1 MSHAYRRLPPDE
13 QKALYAR
20 ILARCNAQPGQP
32 VPVVVFDLDGTLMD
46 NRPRTQTI
54 LAELSAE
61 LKAEAHSAADALGG
75 VRVENVAYMLA
86 ETLRLI
92 GVDHPEVV
100 SRAEEYW
107 RKRFFSDHYLKHDT
121 ALEGGVEF
129 VRACYEAGATLV
141 YFTGRDLP
149 LMSLGSFGSLR
160 DLGYPI
166 GVIGTELVCK
176 ADASIPDER
185 FKRDEGAK
193 LPRIGRVVA
202 TFDNEPGNCNAF
214 SELFPDAENVF
225 VDTQHLPNAPAL
237 SPKVHIVPD
246 FSM

>member
-1 MSHAYRRLPPDE
+1 MSAYPRLPPGE

-20 ILARCNAQPGQP
+20 ILERCRAISGQH
-32 VPVVVFDLDGTLMD
+32 VPLVVFDLDGTLMD
-46 NRPRTQTI
+46 NRPRTHTI
-54 LAELSAE
+54 LTELAAELR
-61 LKAEAHSAADALGG
+61 AEAHAAAEVLGNA
-75 VRVENVAYMLA
+75 RVENVAYLLT

-92 GVDHPEVV
+92 GVDHPEIV

-107 RKRFFSDHYLKHDT
+107 RKRFFSDEYLKHDT
-121 ALEGGVEF
+121 AVDGGVAF
-129 VRACYEAGATLV
+129 ARACYEAGATLV

-149 LMSLGSFGSLR
+149 FMSLGSFGSLR
-160 DLGYPI
+160 DLGFPI

-176 ADASIPDER
+176 PDAKIPDER
-185 FKRDEGAK
+185 FKREEGIK

-214 SELFPDAENVF
+214 RELFPDADNVF
-225 VDTQHLPNAPAL
+225 VDTQHLPNAPKL
-237 SPKVHIVPD
+237 SPEVHIVQD

>member
-1 MSHAYRRLPPDE
+1 MSAYQRLAPSE

-20 ILARCNAQPGQP
+20 ILERCRAVPGQP

-46 NRPRTQTI
+46 NRPRTTTI
-54 LAELSAE
+54 LAELAAE
-61 LKAEAHSAADALGG
+61 LRAEAHAAADVLANAKID
-75 VRVENVAYMLA
+75 RVAYLLA

-92 GVDHPEVV
+92 GVDHPEIV

-107 RKRFFSDHYLKHDT
+107 RKRFFSDDYLKHDT
-121 ALEGGVEF
+121 AIEGSVSF
-129 VRACYEAGATLV
+129 VRACYEAGATLL

-176 ADASIPDER
+176 SDAKIPDEH
-185 FKRDEGAK
+185 FKREEGAK
-193 LPRIGRVVA
+193 IPRIGRVVA